1 MISTFLLL
9 SLRRYLCWWTISPW
23 GIHHPEVNALAL
35 RHLYDYNNTVV
46 YMCPDHMWF
55 STSQFNITARCT
67 EEATW
72 ENIPSQ
78 CTCEYQ
84 SNSKYATSLRRF

>member
-1 MISTFLLL
+1 MLFESENVFL
-9 SLRRYLCWWTISPW
+9 
-23 GIHHPEVNALAL
+23 GINCGEPPAIASANRVG
-35 RHLYDYNNTVV
+35 HLYDYNNTVV
-46 YMCPDHMWF
+46 YMCPDRMWF
-55 STSQFNITARCT
+55 GTSQFNITARCT

-84 SNSKYATSLRRF
+84 SNSKYATSLQRF